1 MGIQRSTVPPWFF
14 TYLILLIAI
23 YPPPQAAYSEL
34 LGGEFGY
41 TLGGTTGSFGT
52 DLDLYFN
59 GTLDLPLFKSDP
71 FFGQKF
77 MVEVM
82 VGHARSRE
90 KITLADEPSV
100 TKLEITT
107 FHVFLGGKYKF
118 DKLGEE
124 GSFTR
129 RIQPYLVAGPL
140 FNLFLCRT
148 NEATCGADPLPPE
161 LRSRGIPTGSGD
173 VRFDYSIGAGVD
185 FLLWDQFYLGA
196 DFRNSFSSPNARYM
210 IFGGRAGFLF

>member
-1 MGIQRSTVPPWFF
+1 MIVYVMMRGLFF
-14 TYLILLIAI
+14 VALFVWLFIG
-23 YPPPQAAYSEL
+23 PRPEAAHSDL

-41 TLGGTTGSFGT
+41 TLGGTTGPFST

-77 MVEVM
+77 MVELM

-90 KITLADEPSV
+90 KIAVAGDETV
-100 TKLEITT
+100 TKLQITT

-124 GSFTR
+124 GSLTR
-129 RIQPYLVAGPL
+129 RIQPYLVVGPL

-148 NEATCGADPLPPE
+148 NNATCGADPLPPE

-185 FLLWDQFYLGA
+185 FLLSDQFYLGA